1 MRLVG
6 QELYPQPIFVYFQF
20 KNMFIGDA
28 TQDVEDSLV
37 LEYTLGSLM
46 YWLYQTGLFSLDFL

>member
-1 MRLVG
+1 MG

-37 LEYTLGSLM
+37 LEHNLGSLM